1 MKKQDYFITKG
12 MILKTV
18 NGHMIVNYY
27 DYDLLCLTEFDYAFH
42 EVRTLCLTLEDIELL
57 LHDMFGLEFN
67 VIWKENFTR
76 E

>member
-1 MKKQDYFITKG
+1 MEKLDYFITKG
-12 MILKTV
+12 MILRTDK
-18 NGHMIVNYY
+18 GLMIVNSY
-27 DYDLLCLTEFDYAFH
+27 DSDLLCLTEFDSAFH
-42 EVRTLCLTLEDIELL
+42 EVGTLFLTLEDIEMI